1 MQYYISHYNKE
12 PELNFPDEITV
23 YDTTLRDGE
32 QTPGVCFS
40 PEEKL
45 EIAKKLDEVKIK
57 QIEAGFPIV
66 SKKEQESVKAITSEG
81 LNAQIISLSRTKKE
95 DIDAALDCD
104 VDGVIT
110 FMGTSD
116 IHLEHKM
123 HIGRQ
128 EALNTCMN
136 AIEYAK
142 DHGLFVAFSAEDA
155 TRTDLDFLKRIYI

>member
-1 MQYYISHYNKE
+1 MLKSFLY
-12 PELNFPDEITV
+12 L
-23 YDTTLRDGE
+23 E
-32 QTPGVCFS
+32 Q
-40 PEEKL
+40 
-45 EIAKKLDEVKIK
+45 
-57 QIEAGFPIV
+57 
-66 SKKEQESVKAITSEG
+66 
-81 LNAQIISLSRTKKE
+81 KKE

-155 TRTDLDFLKRIYI
+155 TRTDLDFLKEYTTRLKAMEQTECT

>member
-66 SKKEQESVKAITSEG
+66 SKKEQEALMLKSFLYLEQKKKTLMLLLIVMLTVSLHLWELQTS
-81 LNAQIISLSRTKKE
+81 I
-95 DIDAALDCD
+95 
-104 VDGVIT
+104 
-110 FMGTSD
+110 
-116 IHLEHKM
+116 
-123 HIGRQ
+123 
-128 EALNTCMN
+128 
-136 AIEYAK
+136 
-142 DHGLFVAFSAEDA
+142 
-155 TRTDLDFLKRIYI
+155 